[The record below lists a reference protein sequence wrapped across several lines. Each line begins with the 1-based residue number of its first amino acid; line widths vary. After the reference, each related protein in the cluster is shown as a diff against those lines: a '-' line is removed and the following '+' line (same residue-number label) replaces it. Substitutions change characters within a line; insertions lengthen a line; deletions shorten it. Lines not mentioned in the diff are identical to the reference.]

1 MESVMVLEYQSQFG
15 SIYSHMIDFPIER
28 INRFFDNHIF
38 EVYLQPTHDEDYSI
52 RTNVKVKLTG
62 VKDYISMGDKKP
74 HVGYTI
80 YILPTDETSDTWN
93 NLYADI
99 HGRNTSINTSSREYA
114 NLRWVMNKKLEDFL
128 KYFGV
133 NNDVICTK
141 VINEVEPKKMNES
154 LITEARYDNVVRTL
168 VKDIISLY
176 KFQREGEFSLPED
189 IKGEEDTTYSFPG
202 IENEFSIE
210 LNLATDDDVDT
221 VEIDAAYYRDEDVI
235 EVTIVSNPEV
245 GLHNIQELIG
255 ELNETIRHELEHVS
269 QHQKGYDF
277 PKEPKNPLKYYT
289 QPYELEAQL
298 AGFKRRAR
306 KENRDLEE
314 VIRGWFRRN
323 EKKHKLKPKQ
333 VEIVIKKLLEMST

>member
-1 MESVMVLEYQSQFG
+1 
-15 SIYSHMIDFPIER
+15 MIDFPIER

-52 RTNVKVKLTG
+52 RTNVKIKLTG

-74 HVGYTI
+74 HVEYTI

-99 HGRNTSINTSSREYA
+99 YGRNTSINTSSQEYA
-114 NLRWVMNKKLEDFL
+114 NLRWIMNKKLEDFL
-128 KYFGV
+128 QYFGV
-133 NNDVICTK
+133 NKNVICTK

-189 IKGEEDTTYSFPG
+189 IKGEEYTTYNFPEF
-202 IENEFSIE
+202 ENEFSIE
-210 LNLATDDDVDT
+210 LNLATDDDVET

-235 EVTIVSNPEV
+235 EVTIVSNPEI
-245 GLHNIQELIG
+245 GLHNVQELIG

-277 PKEPKNPLKYYT
+277 PKEPKNPFKYYT

-323 EKKHKLKPKQ
+323 EKKHRLKPKQ
-333 VEIVIKKLLEMST
+333 VEILIKKLLEMST

>member
-1 MESVMVLEYQSQFG
+1 MEFAMVLEHQSQFG
-15 SIYSHMIDFPIER
+15 SIYIHMIDFPIER
-28 INRFFDNHIF
+28 INRFFDNHVF

-74 HVGYTI
+74 HVEYTI

-141 VINEVEPKKMNES
+141 VVNEVEPKKMNES

-189 IKGEEDTTYSFPG
+189 IKGEDDMTYNFP
-202 IENEFSIE
+202 EFKNEFSIE
-210 LNLATDDDVDT
+210 LNLATDDDVET

-235 EVTIVSNPEV
+235 EVTIVSNPEI
-245 GLHNIQELIG
+245 GLHNVQELIG

-277 PKEPKNPLKYYT
+277 PKEPKNPFKYYT

-323 EKKHKLKPKQ
+323 EKRHRLKPKQ
-333 VEIVIKKLLEMST
+333 VETVIKKLLEMST

>member
-1 MESVMVLEYQSQFG
+1 MVLEYQSQFG
-15 SIYSHMIDFPIER
+15 SIYNHMLDFPIER

-62 VKDYISMGDKKP
+62 VKGYISVGDKKP
-74 HVGYTI
+74 HIEYTI
-80 YILPTDETSDTWN
+80 YILPTDETSDTWS
-93 NLYADI
+93 NLYGDI
-99 HGRNTSINTSSREYA
+99 YGRNTSINTSSQEYA
-114 NLRWVMNKKLEDFL
+114 NLRWVMNRKLENFL
-128 KYFGV
+128 QYFGV
-133 NNDVICTK
+133 NKNVICTK

-154 LITEARYDNVVRTL
+154 LITEARYDNVIRTL

-189 IKGEEDTTYSFPG
+189 IRGEENMTYSFP
-202 IENEFSIE
+202 EFKNQFSID
-210 LNLATDDDVDT
+210 LNLAKDDDVDT
-221 VEIDAAYYRDEDVI
+221 VEVDAAYYRDEDII
-235 EVTIVSNPEV
+235 EVTIVSNPEI

-269 QHQKGYDF
+269 QYQKGYDF
-277 PKEPKNPLKYYT
+277 PIKEPKNPLKYYT
-289 QPYELEAQL
+289 QPHELEAQL
-298 AGFKRRAR
+298 AGFKRRSR

-323 EKKHKLKPKQ
+323 EKNHRLKPKQ
-333 VEIVIKKLLEMST
+333 VEILINKLLEMS

>member
-1 MESVMVLEYQSQFG
+1 MVLEYQSQFG
-15 SIYSHMIDFPIER
+15 SIYIHMIDFPIER

-38 EVYLQPTHDEDYSI
+38 EVYIQPTHDEDFTVP
-52 RTNVKVKLTG
+52 TNVKVKLTG
-62 VKDYISMGDKKP
+62 VKNYISMGDDLP
-74 HVGYTI
+74 HVQYTI
-80 YILPTDETSDTWN
+80 YILPTNEESDFINRMWGD
-93 NLYADI
+93 LY
-99 HGRNTSINTSSREYA
+99 GRDASINTSSQEYA
-114 NLRWVMNKKLEDFL
+114 NLRWIMNRKLEDFL

-133 NNDVICTK
+133 NKNVICTK
-141 VINEVEPKKMNES
+141 VVNEVEPKKINES

-189 IKGEEDTTYSFPG
+189 IKGEDDMTYNFP
-202 IENEFSIE
+202 EFKNEFSIE

-235 EVTIVSNPEV
+235 EITIVSNPEL
-245 GLHNIQELIG
+245 GNQNIQELIG

-306 KENRDLEE
+306 KENRNLEE

-323 EKKHKLKPKQ
+323 EKKHRLKPKQ
-333 VEIVIKKLLEMST
+333 VEILIKKLLEMST

>member
-1 MESVMVLEYQSQFG
+1 MVLEYQSQFG
-15 SIYSHMIDFPIER
+15 SIYNHMLDFPIER

-62 VKDYISMGDKKP
+62 VKGYISVGDKKP
-74 HVGYTI
+74 HIEYTI
-80 YILPTDETSDTWN
+80 YILPTDETSDTWS
-93 NLYADI
+93 NLYGDI
-99 HGRNTSINTSSREYA
+99 YGRNTSINTSSQEYA
-114 NLRWVMNKKLEDFL
+114 NLRWVMNRKLENFL
-128 KYFGV
+128 QYFGV
-133 NNDVICTK
+133 NKNVICTK
-141 VINEVEPKKMNES
+141 VINEVEPKKINES

-189 IKGEEDTTYSFPG
+189 IRGEENMTYSFP
-202 IENEFSIE
+202 EFKNQFSID
-210 LNLATDDDVDT
+210 LNLAKDDDVDT
-221 VEIDAAYYRDEDVI
+221 VEVDAAYYREEDII
-235 EVTIVSNPEV
+235 EVTIVSNPEI

-269 QHQKGYDF
+269 QYQKGYDF
-277 PKEPKNPLKYYT
+277 PIKEPKNPLKYYT
-289 QPYELEAQL
+289 QPHELEAQL
-298 AGFKRRAR
+298 AGFKRRSR

-323 EKKHKLKPKQ
+323 EKNHRLKPKQ
-333 VEIVIKKLLEMST
+333 VEILINKLLEMS

>member
-15 SIYSHMIDFPIER
+15 SIYIHMIDFPIER

-38 EVYLQPTHDEDYSI
+38 EVYLQPTRDKDFTVL
-52 RTNVKVKLTG
+52 TNVKVKLTG
-62 VKDYISMGDKKP
+62 VKNYIHMGTEIP
-74 HVGYTI
+74 NVQYTI
-80 YILPTDETSDTWN
+80 YILPTNEESDFINRMWGNT
-93 NLYADI
+93 YGKEIDI
-99 HGRNTSINTSSREYA
+99 STSSREYPV
-114 NLRWVMNKKLEDFL
+114 LRWVMNEKIKNFL
-128 KYFGV
+128 QYFGV
-133 NNDVICTK
+133 NKNAICTK
-141 VINEVEPKKMNES
+141 VVNELADDQLKES

-189 IKGEEDTTYSFPG
+189 IKGEEDTTYNFP
-202 IENEFSIE
+202 EFKNEFSIE

-235 EVTIVSNPEV
+235 EVTIVSNPEI

-277 PKEPKNPLKYYT
+277 PKEPKNPFKYYT

-298 AGFKRRAR
+298 AGFKRRSR

-323 EKKHKLKPKQ
+323 EKKHRLKPKQ
-333 VEIVIKKLLEMST
+333 VEILIKKLLEMST

>member
-15 SIYSHMIDFPIER
+15 SIYIHMTDFPIER

-62 VKDYISMGDKKP
+62 VKDYVSFGDKKP
-74 HVGYTI
+74 HVEYTI
-80 YILPTDETSDTWN
+80 YILPTDETSDIWN

-99 HGRNTSINTSSREYA
+99 YGRNTSINTSSQEYA
-114 NLRWVMNKKLEDFL
+114 NLRWIMNKKLEDFL
-128 KYFGV
+128 QYFGV
-133 NNDVICTK
+133 NKNVICTK
-141 VINEVEPKKMNES
+141 VINEVEPKKINES

-189 IKGEEDTTYSFPG
+189 IKGEEHMTYSFPEFKNG
-202 IENEFSIE
+202 FSIE
-210 LNLATDDDVDT
+210 LNLATDDDVET

-235 EVTIVSNPEV
+235 EVTIVSNPEI

-277 PKEPKNPLKYYT
+277 PKEPKNPFKYYT

-298 AGFKRRAR
+298 AGFKRRSR
-306 KENRDLEE
+306 KENRNLEE

-323 EKKHKLKPKQ
+323 EKKHRLKPKQ
-333 VEIVIKKLLEMST
+333 VETVIKKLLEMST

>member
-1 MESVMVLEYQSQFG
+1 
-15 SIYSHMIDFPIER
+15 MIDFPIER

-74 HVGYTI
+74 HIEYTI
-80 YILPTDETSDTWN
+80 CILPTDETSDTWN

-141 VINEVEPKKMNES
+141 VVNEVEPKKMNES

-189 IKGEEDTTYSFPG
+189 IKGEDDMTYNFP
-202 IENEFSIE
+202 EFKNEFSIE

-235 EVTIVSNPEV
+235 EVTIISNPEV

-289 QPYELEAQL
+289 QQHELEAQL

-323 EKKHKLKPKQ
+323 EKKHRLKPKQ
-333 VEIVIKKLLEMST
+333 VEILIKKLLEMST

>member
-1 MESVMVLEYQSQFG
+1 MVLEYQSQFG
-15 SIYSHMIDFPIER
+15 SIYNNMLDFPIER

-62 VKDYISMGDKKP
+62 VKGYISVGDKKP
-74 HVGYTI
+74 HIEYTI
-80 YILPTDETSDTWN
+80 YILPTDETSDTWS
-93 NLYADI
+93 NLYGDI
-99 HGRNTSINTSSREYA
+99 YGRNTSINTSSQEYA
-114 NLRWVMNKKLEDFL
+114 NLRWVMNRKLENFL
-128 KYFGV
+128 QYFGV
-133 NNDVICTK
+133 NKNVICTK

-154 LITEARYDNVVRTL
+154 LITEARYDNVIRTL

-189 IKGEEDTTYSFPG
+189 IRGEENMTYSFP
-202 IENEFSIE
+202 EFKNQFSID
-210 LNLATDDDVDT
+210 LNLAKDDDVDT
-221 VEIDAAYYRDEDVI
+221 VEVDAAYYREEDII
-235 EVTIVSNPEV
+235 EVTIVSNPEI

-269 QHQKGYDF
+269 QYQKGYDF
-277 PKEPKNPLKYYT
+277 PIKEPKNPLKYYT
-289 QPYELEAQL
+289 QPHELEAQL
-298 AGFKRRAR
+298 AGFKRRSR

-323 EKKHKLKPKQ
+323 EKNHRLKPKQ
-333 VEIVIKKLLEMST
+333 VEILINKLLEMS

>member
-1 MESVMVLEYQSQFG
+1 MVLEHQSQFG

-52 RTNVKVKLTG
+52 RTNVKIKLTG

-74 HVGYTI
+74 HVEYTI

-99 HGRNTSINTSSREYA
+99 YGRNTSINTSSQEYA
-114 NLRWVMNKKLEDFL
+114 NLRWIMNKKLEDFL
-128 KYFGV
+128 QYFGV
-133 NNDVICTK
+133 NKNVICTK

-189 IKGEEDTTYSFPG
+189 IKGEEYTTYNFPEF
-202 IENEFSIE
+202 ENEFSIE
-210 LNLATDDDVDT
+210 LNLATDDDVET

-235 EVTIVSNPEV
+235 EVTIVSNPEI
-245 GLHNIQELIG
+245 GLHNVQELIG

-277 PKEPKNPLKYYT
+277 PKEPKNPFKYYT

-323 EKKHKLKPKQ
+323 EKKHRLKPKQ
-333 VEIVIKKLLEMST
+333 VEILIKKLLEMST

>member
-1 MESVMVLEYQSQFG
+1 MVLEYQSQFG
-15 SIYSHMIDFPIER
+15 SIYNHMLDFPIER

-62 VKDYISMGDKKP
+62 VKGYISVGDKKP
-74 HVGYTI
+74 HIEYTI
-80 YILPTDETSDTWN
+80 YILPTDETSDTWS
-93 NLYADI
+93 NLYGDI
-99 HGRNTSINTSSREYA
+99 YGRNTSINTSSQEYA
-114 NLRWVMNKKLEDFL
+114 NLRWVMNRKLENFL
-128 KYFGV
+128 QYFGV
-133 NNDVICTK
+133 NKNVICTK

-154 LITEARYDNVVRTL
+154 LITEARYDNVIRTL

-189 IKGEEDTTYSFPG
+189 IRGEENMTYSFP
-202 IENEFSIE
+202 EFKNQFSID
-210 LNLATDDDVDT
+210 LNLAKDVDVDT
-221 VEIDAAYYRDEDVI
+221 VEVDAAYYREEDII
-235 EVTIVSNPEV
+235 EVTIVSNPEI

-269 QHQKGYDF
+269 QYQKGYDF
-277 PKEPKNPLKYYT
+277 PIKEPKNPLKYYT
-289 QPYELEAQL
+289 QPHELEAQL
-298 AGFKRRAR
+298 AGFKRRSR

-323 EKKHKLKPKQ
+323 EKNHRLKPKQ
-333 VEIVIKKLLEMST
+333 VEILINKLLEMS